1 MSTKDI
7 HARQRQ
13 HTYPEL
19 SGPNFKQVRDG
30 AQMFE
35 ASPRFPNAARERRK
49 FVGEFVVAYVRPLPT
64 VPEVQNETYH
74 IE

>member
-1 MSTKDI
+1 
-7 HARQRQ
+7 
-13 HTYPEL
+13 
-19 SGPNFKQVRDG
+19 
-30 AQMFE
+30 MFE
-35 ASPRFPNAARERRK
+35 ASSRFPNAARERRK